1 MTLKIGQI
9 VRFEDKYGMICE
21 GPIKAFKG
29 VERLNENR
37 DACITVPGVIVE
49 ADCSVGEKVNC
60 SMTVEGLEKEISRV
74 PQPKKG
80 ETI

>member
-1 MTLKIGQI
+1 MKLKIGEM

-21 GPIKAFKG
+21 GQIKAFDG

-37 DACITVPGVIVE
+37 DALITVPGVIVE

-60 SMTVEGLEKEISRV
+60 LMTVEGLEKEINRI
-74 PQPKKG
+74 PQPNKG

>member
-1 MTLKIGQI
+1 MKLKIGEM

-21 GPIKAFKG
+21 GSIKAFNS

-37 DACITVPGVIVE
+37 DALITVPGVIVE
-49 ADCSVGEKVNC
+49 ADCSIGKKINC
-60 SMTVEGLEKEISRV
+60 SMTVEDLEKEISRV